1 MTWTII
7 SLSIFSIF
15 SAMLVLAL
23 LIFVDGRN
31 PQPARA
37 ARSPHPAGRNGQA
50 GRPIHSGRHRR
61 VRQVFSMF

>member
-1 MTWTII
+1 MTWMII
-7 SLSIFSIF
+7 SLSIL
-15 SAMLVLAL
+15 SAILVLAL
-23 LIFVDGRN
+23 LISVDGHN

-37 ARSPHPAGRNGQA
+37 SRSPQPAGRNGQA

>member
-7 SLSIFSIF
+7 ALSIL
-15 SAMLVLAL
+15 SAILVLAL
-23 LIFVDGRN
+23 LIFVDGHN
-31 PQPARA
+31 PQPAHASRL
-37 ARSPHPAGRNGQA
+37 PQPAGRNGQA